1 MSHASM
7 LVRRRVAF
15 GRAATLLA
23 MLLTAGAA
31 HAIAGA
37 TDHKPAASLLVPFFE
52 VAIDPAVQSE
62 NTLLVVTNAYPA
74 ACTIH
79 YHVWNVKGVPAFSG
93 NVSLPSLGT
102 VSFSLYDS
110 IAAQSAGT
118 KTLLTTGSF
127 YRGFVTIDVVTS
139 PTSLPPTAA
148 AYPFSANNL
157 LEGFIYYTR
166 LAAGSANGLAMVP
179 IEAVPTT
186 IHGNLHGF
194 YSGADFREEIDVDAR
209 ACADGA
215 SPCEDA
221 NHTVSRIHTR
231 VFGSTAINGKTRIV
245 VFTWSPGSGKAGPS
259 DYCATPGSGC
269 TTVYPFKLYDEA
281 GNLLANTSIGL
292 PNVVNVLT
300 LTPPVAGFA
309 SIWDVPSINN
319 NMQVFAFSFN
329 SAFPTSDPKLSWDAI
344 FEGTI
349 VP

>member
-1 MSHASM
+1 M
-7 LVRRRVAF
+7 
-15 GRAATLLA
+15 LLA
-23 MLLTAGAA
+23 AGTA
-31 HAIAGA
+31 HAIAGV

-52 VAIDPAVQSE
+52 AGTNQATQSE
-62 NTLLVVTNAYPA
+62 NTLIVVTNAYPI

-79 YHVWNVKGVPAFSG
+79 YHVWNDKGVAAFSG
-93 NVSLPSLGT
+93 NVPLPALGSWSSSLL
-102 VSFSLYDS
+102 DA
-110 IAAQSAGT
+110 INAQSAAT
-118 KTLLTTGSF
+118 RTLLTSGFF
-127 YRGFVTIDVVTS
+127 YRGFVTIDVVTA

-148 AYPFSANNL
+148 AYPLSANNV

-179 IEAVPTT
+179 IEAVSTAL
-186 IHGNLHGF
+186 HGNLHGF
-194 YSGADFREEIDVDAR
+194 YRSADNREEIDTDAR

-215 SPCEDA
+215 SPCEDP
-221 NHTVSRIHTR
+221 NHSVSRIHLR
-231 VFGSTAINGKTRIV
+231 VFGSPAINGKTRLV
-245 VFTWSPGSGKAGPS
+245 VFTWSPESGKAGPS

-269 TTVYPFKLYDEA
+269 PTLYPFKLYNEA
-281 GNLLANTSIGL
+281 GQLVSETSVSL
-292 PNVVNVLT
+292 PNVVNVIT
-300 LTPPVAGFA
+300 FTPAVAGFA